1 MGVSLLPGRRRVVM
15 SAPHRHR
22 LPNRRPSHT
31 ETLEGAGQTFTA
43 AVGFDPGTDRPC
55 EVFLTACKEG
65 SLMNASL
72 GQERR
77 SRAQGIHVCYG

>member
-1 MGVSLLPGRRRVVM
+1 MTAARK
-15 SAPHRHR
+15 R

-31 ETLEGAGQTFTA
+31 ETLEIVGQTFTA

-55 EVFLTACKEG
+55 EVFLTAGKEG

>member
-1 MGVSLLPGRRRVVM
+1 MLNARRR
-15 SAPHRHR
+15 R
-22 LPNRRPSHT
+22 LPNRRPAHT
-31 ETLEGAGQTFTA
+31 EVLTVAGQTFTTT
-43 AVGFDPGTDRPC
+43 VGFDPGTDRPC